1 MAINI
6 QDQPGNTYIQPAFA
20 PIEYLLSSTNTA
32 KSGFRIVCKIY
43 LDPAGAN
50 TLVSTQQISTRP
62 SSTQSVLSIQD
73 IVKSFVK
80 SEYSLLNGDTV
91 NVATTALTY
100 FRVVFQEYYDN
111 ALQGS
116 TVTSDIIAVY
126 NASPT
131 YIEFATNKYQNYQLA
146 SFVTDTRL
154 LSSFDNT
161 KDVFFGFSSN
171 DRFMKVKPTQKMQ
184 IQWLEKYEINEIQ
197 VWLITLDSNFATIQL
212 SKLTSQIFSVQD
224 YYSLDIGR
232 QELPSHSWDVAP
244 NFTNCKY
251 YGIVLYDELTQ
262 NLASRVYLY
271 EINDCDTNYTEYELH
286 YLNSKGGFDSF
297 VFDGKSREETNIS
310 KTLAKY
316 SADRV
321 SGTSLHYST
330 SAQRTRP
337 IDTSLSEVYNINS
350 RLLTDFEMEGLK
362 DLATSP
368 EVYWRNENGFVSVN
382 IEAQTYERKKSEDGK
397 VFSLALQMTVD
408 NSDKRQWY

>member
-1 MAINI
+1 MAITI
-6 QDQPGNTYIQPAFA
+6 QDQPSTTYIRPAFA

-32 KSGFRIVCKIY
+32 ESGFRIVCKIY
-43 LDPAGAN
+43 NGT
-50 TLVSTQQISTRP
+50 TLISTQQINTRP

-73 IVKSFVK
+73 VVKSFV
-80 SEYSLLNGDTV
+80 SSNYSLLTGDTV
-91 NVATTALTY
+91 DVKTTY
-100 FRVVFQEYYDN
+100 FNYFKVVFQEYYDN

-116 TVTSDIIAVY
+116 TVTSNLVLVY

-131 YIEFATNKYQNYQLA
+131 YIEFATNQYQNYQLA
-146 SFVTDTRL
+146 TSVTGTRL

-161 KDVFFGFSSN
+161 KAAFFGFGSR
-171 DRFMKVKPTQKMQ
+171 DKFMKVKPDQKMQ
-184 IQWLEKYEINEIQ
+184 MQFILQRDSFMGLQ
-197 VWLITLDSNFATIQL
+197 VWLMTLDANFAAIQV
-212 SKLTSQIFSVQD
+212 SKLDVGIASD
-224 YYSLDIGR
+224 AYYSLDIGR
-232 QELPSHSWDVAP
+232 QELPNHNWDVAP

-251 YGIVLYDELTQ
+251 YALVVYDEFTLD
-262 NLASRVYLY
+262 LASKVYLY
-271 EINDCDTNYTEYELH
+271 ELDDCDTNYTKYELH

-316 SADRV
+316 SANRV
-321 SGTSLHYST
+321 SGTSLNYST

-337 IDTSLSEVYNINS
+337 FDTSLSDVYSINS
-350 RLLTDFEMEGLK
+350 RLLTDFEMDGLK

-368 EVYWRNENGFVSVN
+368 EVYWRNESGFVSVN

-408 NSDKRQWY
+408 NSDKRQW

>member
-1 MAINI
+1 MAITI
-6 QDQPGNTYIQPAFA
+6 QDQPSTTYIRPAFA

-32 KSGFRIVCKIY
+32 ESGFRIVCKIY

-73 IVKSFVK
+73 IVKSFVE
-80 SEYSLLNGDTV
+80 SQYSLLDGDTV
-91 NVATTALTY
+91 DVATTALNY

-116 TVTSDIIAVY
+116 TVTSNTIPVY

-146 SFVTDTRL
+146 TSGTGTRL

-171 DRFMKVKPTQKMQ
+171 DSFMKVKPTQKMQ
-184 IQWLEKYEINEIQ
+184 MQWLQRDSASNFQ
-197 VWLITLDSNFATIQL
+197 VWLITLNANFATIQV
-212 SKLTSQIFSVQD
+212 SKLDIGTTAQN

-232 QELPSHSWDVAP
+232 QELPDHSWDVAA

-251 YGIVLYDELTQ
+251 YGIVVYDEFTLD
-262 NLASRVYLY
+262 LASKVYLY
-271 EINDCDTNYTEYELH
+271 EIDDCDTNYTEYELH

-316 SADRV
+316 SANRV
-321 SGTSLHYST
+321 SGTSLNYST

-337 IDTSLSEVYNINS
+337 FDTSLSDVYSINS
-350 RLLTDFEMEGLK
+350 RLLTDFEMDGLK

-368 EVYWRNENGFVSVN
+368 EVYWRNESGFVSVN

-408 NSDKRQWY
+408 NSDKRQW

>member
-1 MAINI
+1 MAITI
-6 QDQPGNTYIQPAFA
+6 QDQPSTTYIRPAFA

-32 KSGFRIVCKIY
+32 ESGFRIVCKIY
-43 LDPAGAN
+43 LNPAGAN

-73 IVKSFVK
+73 IVKSFVE
-80 SEYSLLNGDTV
+80 SQYSLLNGDTV
-91 NVATTALTY
+91 DVATTALKY

-116 TVTSDIIAVY
+116 TVTSSTIPVY

-131 YIEFATNKYQNYQLA
+131 YIEFATNQYQNYQLA
-146 SFVTDTRL
+146 TSGTDTRL

-161 KDVFFGFSSN
+161 KDVFFDFSSN
-171 DRFMKVKPTQKMQ
+171 DSFIKVKPTQKMQ
-184 IQWLEKYEINEIQ
+184 MQWLQRDSASNFQ

-212 SKLTSQIFSVQD
+212 SKLDVGTTAQN

-251 YGIVLYDELTQ
+251 YGIVLYDELTA

-271 EINDCDTNYTEYELH
+271 ELNDCDTNYTEYELH

-321 SGTSLHYST
+321 SGTSLNYST

-337 IDTSLSEVYNINS
+337 FNTSLSDVYSINS
-350 RLLTDFEMEGLK
+350 RLLTDFEMDGLK

-368 EVYWRNENGFVSVN
+368 EVYWRNESGFVSVN

-408 NSDKRQWY
+408 NSDKRQW

>member
-1 MAINI
+1 MAITI
-6 QDQPGNTYIQPAFA
+6 QDQPDNTYIRPAFA
-20 PIEYLLSSTNTA
+20 PLEYLISSTNTA
-32 KSGFRIVCKIY
+32 ESGFRIVCKIY

-80 SEYSLLNGDTV
+80 SEYSLLDGDTV
-91 NVATTALTY
+91 DVDTTALSY

-116 TVTSDIIAVY
+116 TVTSDTIPVY

-131 YIEFATNKYQNYQLA
+131 YIEFATNQYYNYQLA
-146 SFVTDTRL
+146 SFITDTRL

-161 KDVFFGFSSN
+161 KDVFFGFSSS

-184 IQWLEKYEINEIQ
+184 MQWLQKEEINEIQ
-197 VWLITLDSNFATIQL
+197 VWLITLDANFATIQL
-212 SKLTSQIFSVQD
+212 SKLQSQMFSAQG

-232 QELPSHSWDVAP
+232 QEVPNHAWDVAP

-251 YGIVLYDELTQ
+251 YALVVYDEFTQ
-262 NLASRVYLY
+262 ELASKAYLY
-271 EINDCDTNYTEYELH
+271 ELDECDTNYTEYELH

-321 SGTSLHYST
+321 SGTSLNYST

-337 IDTSLSEVYNINS
+337 FDTSLSDVYSINS
-350 RLLTDFEMEGLK
+350 RLLTDFEMDGLK

-368 EVYWRNENGFVSVN
+368 EVYWRNESGFVSVN

-397 VFSLALQMTVD
+397 VFSLALKMTVD
-408 NSDKRQWY
+408 NSDKRQW